1 MEDFAK
7 MQNTLS
13 EMVTTRLLSA
23 ARWARIYGLIM
34 CVFSGFGLVMMLV
47 SLTALTSFSSLMGKG
62 EMGLVHGMF
71 FIYLVVLVFM
81 LYLNYQLVIFGSDIK
96 NGVSS
101 ADEQYLENGFTRLA
115 RYFKIISMLMI
126 AMVVM
131 VLLSFLLM
139 LTIGGM
145 GALMAPDAPAYPQN
159 GF

>member
-62 EMGLVHGMF
+62 EMGLVYGMF

-131 VLLSFLLM
+131 VLRSFLLM

>member
-13 EMVTTRLLSA
+13 EMAATRLLSA

-34 CVFSGFGLVMMLV
+34 CVFSGFGLVMMLI
-47 SLTALTSFSSLMGKG
+47 SLTALTSFSSLMGRG
-62 EMGLVHGMF
+62 EMGLVYGMF

-101 ADEQYLENGFTRLA
+101 ADEQYLENGFARLA
-115 RYFKIISMLMI
+115 RYFKIISILMI

-139 LTIGGM
+139 LTLGGM
-145 GALMAPDAPAYPQN
+145 GALMTPDAPPYPQN